1 MAIAGLRGTGDW
13 GTDERPKNFREMIL
27 WVNPNG
33 TAPIFAL
40 SSKASKD
47 STDDPEFSW
56 WCEPN
61 DQIRL
66 HTNGALDNNPATT
79 TVTVDGTEPS
89 SSDLG
94 LNWGSALS
102 LKPGDILMVEPAADA
117 AVFTP
122 EYLLVTGV
130 TSATV
135 FAVTRAFSGSSI
147 ANIPDDSF
155 LTKVGSAYAEGTSSP
170 QATSRNPVKYTN
182 KCQIFKDS
190 YSLTGTAAQTRA
202 RTGDPIKND
211 KKRKS
216 FDHAASIEYAMIF
229 GRQSETVGANG
240 KPMRTMDG
248 IRRFIS
254 SRTTT
259 VWTAGGKTLNDLM
272 DAVSPVFDYDSNA
285 GNVRMAFCGNGA
297 LNRINKAIAA
307 ASGQAALNINFSMP
321 TKVYGMDFEEMV
333 FPQGR
338 LLLKTHPL
346 FNKNSLYTNSM
357 LIMDFSALKWRPLR
371 NRDTKFQDDVQTK
384 REDLRE
390 GYWQTEA
397 GIEVWNGGL
406 TCGWIGGFG
415 NLGP

>member
-40 SSKASKD
+40 SSKAAKD

-56 WCEPN
+56 WAEPN

-79 TVTVDGTEPS
+79 TVVVDGTEPN

-130 TSATV
+130 TNSTTFTV
-135 FAVTRAFSGSSI
+135 QRAFSGSSI
-147 ANIPDDSF
+147 ANIGNGSY

-170 QATSRNPVKYTN
+170 QATSRNPIKYTN

-229 GRQSETVGANG
+229 GRQSETVGSNG

-259 VWTAGGKTLNDLM
+259 VWTANGKTLNDLM
-272 DAVSPVFDYDSNA
+272 DAVAPVFDYDSNA

-297 LNRINKAIAA
+297 LNSINKAIAR
-307 ASGQAALNINFSMP
+307 ASGQSALNLNFAMP
-321 TKVYGMDFEEMV
+321 TKVYGMDFEELI

-371 NRDTKFQDDVQTK
+371 NRDTKFFDDVQTK

-390 GYWQTEA
+390 GYWMTEA
-397 GIEVWNGGL
+397 GIELWNGGL
-406 TCGWIGGFG
+406 TCGWIGGFQNVTG
-415 NLGP
+415 